1 MRWRW
6 VASGGAAVRDVSGRS
21 LRLFDEHSENLK
33 GAGGDRSGKLS
44 DGGGSGGMRST
55 GRARAPAH
63 EAAPAQ
69 ESCNSDAETQES
81 WRLEPHICRACFSR
95 LVSRGADVASRRYH
109 CTNCGLEAV
118 APGADALCCCGTK
131 IRRPTK
137 GAKSGAAL
145 VDAGLR
151 CAVNPAP
158 SPEFPSV
165 IIAMEVPNSG

>member
-1 MRWRW
+1 MR
-6 VASGGAAVRDVSGRS
+6 GVSGRS

-44 DGGGSGGMRST
+44 DGGVSGGVRST
-55 GRARAPAH
+55 GRARAPAR
-63 EAAPAQ
+63 EAVPAQ
-69 ESCNSDAETQES
+69 ESCNPDAETQES

-95 LVSRGADVASRRYH
+95 LVSQGADGAMRRYH

-137 GAKSGAAL
+137 GAKSGLAL
-145 VDAGLR
+145 VDAQIR
-151 CAVNPAP
+151 CAVNPTP
-158 SPEFPSV
+158 TPDFPSV
-165 IIAMEVPNSG
+165 IIAMEMPVSG